1 MLLANGLSLS
11 GTPSNYWYNNNMQ
24 TLPLFDFDKT
34 QARNLEATSLIGIDE
49 AGRGPLAGPVVACAC
64 YIPDELG
71 PSFADVNDSKKLTAA
86 KRNELFERLTHS
98 EVLYGV
104 GFATAAEIDQLNILQ
119 ATFLAMRRAAQKF
132 VKIPQAVALIDGP
145 YTAAGLEMRQQAV
158 VDGDAKSL
166 VIAAAS
172 IIAKVTRDRYME
184 ELDKIYPGYN
194 FAGHKGYGTP
204 KHMQALK
211 ALGPCKEH
219 RTSFAPVRNILHAP
233 ALPL

>member
-1 MLLANGLSLS
+1 
-11 GTPSNYWYNNNMQ
+11 MQ
-24 TLPLFDFDKT
+24 TSALFEFDRN
-34 QARNLEATSLIGIDE
+34 QALILACGSLVGIDE

-64 YIPDELG
+64 YIPDELA
-71 PSFADVNDSKKLTAA
+71 PSFADVNDSKKLTAP
-86 KRNELFERLTHS
+86 KREELFERLTHS

-132 VKIPQAVALIDGP
+132 VRIPQAVALIDGP
-145 YTAAGLEMRQQAV
+145 HPAAGLEMRQIPV

-172 IIAKVTRDRYME
+172 IIAKVTRDRYMA
-184 ELDKIYPGYN
+184 ELDNLYPGYN

-204 KHMQALK
+204 KHLQALK
-211 ALGPCKEH
+211 ELGPCKEH
-219 RTSFAPVRNILHAP
+219 RLTFAPVRNLLTP
-233 ALPL
+233 KLPL